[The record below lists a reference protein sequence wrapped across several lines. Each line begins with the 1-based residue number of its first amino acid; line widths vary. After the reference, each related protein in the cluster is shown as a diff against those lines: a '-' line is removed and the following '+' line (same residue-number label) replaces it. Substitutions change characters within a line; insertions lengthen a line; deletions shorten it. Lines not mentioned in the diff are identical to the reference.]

1 MYDIS
6 DEESFANL
14 TYRIKELKENINN
27 KVLIYLIGNKSE
39 MQEKRAIT

>member
-6 DEESFANL
+6 DEESLANL
-14 TYRIKELKENINN
+14 TYWIKDFKENINN
-27 KVLIYLIGNKSE
+27 KVLIYIIGNKSE